1 MKNLIFLFCLLIA
14 GSSFS
19 QTKTASKL
27 GNSAK
32 ISKNDSIIC
41 SKTWIVTAIEEWG
54 VVSKPS
60 EKTQNDMLYMSL
72 DGKFELVLLGE
83 KKAGTW
89 SRAGQYIN
97 FTDLASG
104 QKFNYKI
111 VSVDPA
117 KIKLDF
123 YSEDNGHS
131 IFEMEPKK

>member
-1 MKNLIFLFCLLIA
+1 M
-14 GSSFS
+14 
-19 QTKTASKL
+19 
-27 GNSAK
+27 
-32 ISKNDSIIC
+32 
-41 SKTWIVTAIEEWG
+41 IVTAMEEWG

-72 DGKFELVLLGE
+72 DGKFESVLLGE

-89 SRAGQYIN
+89 SRAGQFIN

-123 YSEDNGHS
+123 YSEDNGHT